1 VIDTIEESRKFS
13 DKNIKTLGLCTE
25 TTMGAWERPPPLRGA
40 AKNSILGLLWS
51 YESDLDPYPVYLSR
65 FIATETNFF
74 FEVKMSIIQKIINER
89 PWSSSSEFFIP
100 FHVCIW
106 ILIILFSVW
115 LNSIGGSETP
125 MYIDP
130 VDTEETSRIS

>member
-1 VIDTIEESRKFS
+1 
-13 DKNIKTLGLCTE
+13 
-25 TTMGAWERPPPLRGA
+25 
-40 AKNSILGLLWS
+40 
-51 YESDLDPYPVYLSR
+51 
-65 FIATETNFF
+65 
-74 FEVKMSIIQKIINER
+74 MSIIQKIINER

-130 VDTEETSRIS
+130 VDTEWRIEESKNFTVAPAYNKGAYQVINKSNIKDIGK

>member
-1 VIDTIEESRKFS
+1 
-13 DKNIKTLGLCTE
+13 
-25 TTMGAWERPPPLRGA
+25 
-40 AKNSILGLLWS
+40 LGLLWS

-65 FIATETNFF
+65 FIATETIFF